1 MAAAVLGGSG
11 SERSTIGGRPP
22 NRSLR
27 QIDVR
32 RSAAARRPGASHAPG
47 PFALVSP
54 TATPSQPFGP
64 LPASGV
70 VLAGGRASRFGGD
83 KLATTIGGR
92 TLLAHTV
99 AAVGEVCR
107 EVVVVLGAGAP
118 EPAELAGTAVRVV
131 RDASPYP
138 GPLVAFL
145 GGLEVAREPLV
156 VLVGGDMPALRSS
169 FLRCLLAALLRSDV
183 DAVLPVRRGR
193 PIPMPSAVRLG
204 ATLPVAR
211 HVVASGERSLRGLF
225 ASLRTFE
232 LPEADWR
239 PFDPEASSLLD
250 VDRPGDLVRLE
261 ALLGRVG
268 GEGR

>member
-1 MAAAVLGGSG
+1 MA
-11 SERSTIGGRPP
+11 
-22 NRSLR
+22 SLTT
-27 QIDVR
+27 
-32 RSAAARRPGASHAPG
+32 
-47 PFALVSP
+47 P
-54 TATPSQPFGP
+54 THSLGP
-64 LPASGV
+64 LPTSAI
-70 VLAGGRASRFGGD
+70 VLAGGRATRFGGD
-83 KLATTIGGR
+83 KLATTMGGR
-92 TLLAHTV
+92 TLLAHAV

-107 EVVVVLGAGAP
+107 EVVVVLGAEAP
-118 EPAELAGTAVRVV
+118 EPAELAGTLAGTAVRVV

-156 VLVGGDMPALRSS
+156 ILVGGDMPALRPGL
-169 FLRCLLAALLRSDV
+169 LRCLVAALLRSDA

-211 HVVASGERSLRGLF
+211 QWVAAGERSLRGLF
-225 ASLRTFE
+225 ASLRTVE

-250 VDRPGDLVRLE
+250 VDRPADLARVQ
-261 ALLGRVG
+261 ALLERPGGGRG
-268 GEGR
+268 